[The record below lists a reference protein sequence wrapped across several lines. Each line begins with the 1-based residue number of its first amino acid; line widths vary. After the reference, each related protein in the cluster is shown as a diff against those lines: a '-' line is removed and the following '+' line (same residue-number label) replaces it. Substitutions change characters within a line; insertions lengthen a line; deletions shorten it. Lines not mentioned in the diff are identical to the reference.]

1 MDSSA
6 TMVQDQIMVLP
17 LILILLCKMER
28 FIEFKVHLEK
38 LLRLFSKMKCF
49 PKILIVVS
57 LLSLWLKEDNKFGL
71 GMEVVQMT

>member
-38 LLRLFSKMKCF
+38 PLRLFSKMKCL